1 MVLSNRGVLWAKRAL
16 FAAALLSSAYV
27 REGDGL
33 AVGQAV
39 LWFPSGVAVAGLWLL
54 GAREWWVVAACAASQ
69 RLMIGYGFGVSVTA
83 AAGSAAEA
91 LLGAYL
97 LRKLGFDAALSRL
110 RDILALLA
118 AASAAPAAS
127 IAASWIGRAYIWAN
141 PNLPFYSG
149 WDGWWRM
156 NALGVLA
163 IVPPAAAWLAAS
175 AKPME
180 GRRAA
185 VAALMAAGTS
195 AGILLL
201 MRLLPVSV
209 MGVLLLVVVLPIS
222 LFAGI
227 RFGPRGA
234 ASAGALA
241 AIVVALGT
249 AFGLGPFLSIARS
262 ERHSAVQVFELLL
275 ITMPLA
281 LGVLV
286 AERMAAER
294 TTAFEAR
301 VLGLVAA
308 GRPVAEVFEAI
319 VAGMEELTEGLCS
332 ILLLQEDGR
341 LCVAMP
347 PSRPRGLGACWS
359 TEIRDSSGA
368 VLGAFD
374 VCNREQRV
382 PGRADLALAERAG
395 ALAGIAVERER
406 RIEALRRSE
415 DLLASINR
423 NVNEGLYRRTS
434 GGGLVYVNPAFAR
447 MFGYESPGAVLADP
461 DAMRYVDEERR
472 AELVGALAGAGRVVN
487 EEVRFRR
494 RDGTLF
500 WGLVS
505 ITGIR
510 DEAGVL
516 AHEDGVITD
525 ITARKALE
533 EQFRQS
539 QKMEAVGKLAGG
551 VAHDF
556 NNLLTVV
563 LGFAEEIGASSAPT
577 DPARDWAR
585 EIQIAARRGA
595 GLTRQLLAYSRQ
607 QLLRPQVLDLTA
619 VVDELGGMLRRLI
632 GEDVRLV
639 TRHASG
645 RLWVRVDRSQLEQV
659 VVNLAVNARDAMPS
673 GGTLCIE
680 TSAVDVEGAEAGG
693 SSELQPG
700 SYAAFSVLDT
710 GVGMSPE
717 VRGRAFDPFFTTK
730 GPGRGSGLGLSTV
743 LGIVKQSGGAVRLES
758 PAEGGTIAWVH
769 LPRVEEP
776 VVEPDERSSGERH
789 GPIEGT
795 VLLAEDEP
803 AVRMLVRE
811 ALDRAGYRVLEAEDG
826 MEALAVSR
834 AHAGAVDL
842 LVTDVVMPNLG
853 GRELAVRLLSERPG
867 LRVLFMSGYSSDAGD
882 LGELAG
888 STGDLLRKPFSL
900 KELVDR
906 VGAALSPEAVAATT
920 ASPAS

>member
-1 MVLSNRGVLWAKRAL
+1 LVLSNRGVLWAKRAV
-16 FAAALLSSAYV
+16 FAAALFASAYV

-33 AVGQAV
+33 AVDQAV
-39 LWFPSGVAVAGLWLL
+39 IWFPSGVAVAGLWLL
-54 GAREWWVVAACAASQ
+54 GVREWWVVVASTAIQ
-69 RLMIGYGFGVSVTA
+69 RLLIGYGLGVSVTA
-83 AAGSAAEA
+83 AVGSTAEA
-91 LLGAYL
+91 LLGAYVL
-97 LRKLGFDAALSRL
+97 GRLGFDAALSRL
-110 RDILALLA
+110 RDILSLLA
-118 AASAAPAAS
+118 AASAAPVAS
-127 IAASWIGRAYIWAN
+127 IAVSWLGREYIWAN
-141 PNLPFYSG
+141 PSMPFYSG

-156 NALGVLA
+156 NAMGVLA
-163 IVPPAAAWLAAS
+163 IVPPAATWLAAS
-175 AKPME
+175 AKPIE

-195 AGILLL
+195 AGILFL

-222 LFAGI
+222 LFAGV

-249 AFGLGPFLSIARS
+249 AFGLGPFLSIARF

-281 LGVLV
+281 VGVLV
-286 AERMAAER
+286 AERAAAER

-301 VLGLVAA
+301 ILGLVAA
-308 GRPVAEVFEAI
+308 GRPVAEVFEEI
-319 VAGMEELTEGLCS
+319 VAGMERLTEGICS
-332 ILLLQEDGR
+332 ILLLADGHLR
-341 LCVAMP
+341 VAMP
-347 PSRPRGLGACWS
+347 PSLPRGLGSCWS
-359 TEIRDSSGA
+359 TQIRDSSGA
-368 VLGAFD
+368 VIGAFD
-374 VCNREQRV
+374 VYDREQRE
-382 PGRADLALAERAG
+382 PDRAGQALAERAG

-423 NVNEGLYRRTS
+423 NVNEGLYRRAS
-434 GGGLVYVNPAFAR
+434 GGRLVYVNPAFAR
-447 MFGYESPGAVLADP
+447 MFGYDSPEAVLADP
-461 DAMRYVDEERR
+461 DGMRFVDEERR
-472 AELVGALAGAGRVVN
+472 AGLEGALAGAGRVVN

-510 DEAGVL
+510 DEAGIL
-516 AHEDGVITD
+516 AHEDGVIAD
-525 ITARKALE
+525 VTARKALE

-563 LGFAEEIGASSAPT
+563 LGFAEEIVASSAPD
-577 DPARDWAR
+577 DPTSDHAR
-585 EIQIAARRGA
+585 EIQTAARRGA

-607 QLLRPQVLDLTA
+607 QLLRPQVLDLTV

-632 GEDVRLV
+632 GEDVLLV

-659 VVNLAVNARDAMPS
+659 IVDLAVNARDAMPS
-673 GGTLCIE
+673 GGLLRIE
-680 TSAVDVEGAEAGG
+680 TSAVDAPGTEASE
-693 SSELQPG
+693 SSDLPPG
-700 SYAAFSVLDT
+700 PYAVFSVLDT
-710 GVGMSPE
+710 GVGMAPE

-743 LGIVKQSGGAVRLES
+743 LGIVKQSGGAVGLEN
-758 PAEGGTIAWVH
+758 PAAGGTIARVH
-769 LPRVEEP
+769 LPRIEEP
-776 VVEPDERSSGERH
+776 VLEPDVRARGAHS

-803 AVRMLVRE
+803 AVRTLVRE
-811 ALDRAGYRVLEAEDG
+811 VLDRAGYQVLEAEDG
-826 MEALAVSR
+826 MDALAVSR

-853 GRELAVRLLSERPG
+853 GRELAVRLREERPG
-867 LRVLFMSGYSSDAGD
+867 LRVLFMSGYASDVRE

-900 KELVDR
+900 KELVKR
-906 VGAALSPEAVAATT
+906 VEAALSSDAVKTSVV
-920 ASPAS
+920 SPAA